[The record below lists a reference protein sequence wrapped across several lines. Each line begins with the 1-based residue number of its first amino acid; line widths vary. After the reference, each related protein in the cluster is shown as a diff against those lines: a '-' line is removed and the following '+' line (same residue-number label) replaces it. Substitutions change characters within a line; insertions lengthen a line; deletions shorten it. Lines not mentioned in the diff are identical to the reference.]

1 MVRLEFTYFQVAWD
15 ALCER
20 DYVKITDGNGS
31 TLMESSC
38 GWSQGIHDSHTY
50 YFMPP
55 ILVSLTNSVEI
66 LFVTDY
72 GSQGNGWSLSWTA
85 VTPGL
90 FLFVQLLTIS
100 LMGHPLVIV
109 IVCNAHCACSRQPSN
124 VTQCGCKRCDT
135 LFDDRLKLTQIFC
148 QEPAPLSRSHP
159 LSESPALCLEPSTAS
174 KRAWLTKETDI

>member
-1 MVRLEFTYFQVAWD
+1 MVRLEFTYFQGAWD
-15 ALCER
+15 ARCER

-38 GWSQGIHDSHTY
+38 GWMQDIQESHTY

-66 LFVTDY
+66 LFVTDH

-90 FLFVQLLTIS
+90 FLFGQLLTMS
-100 LMGHPLVIV
+100 LMGHPLVVV
-109 IVCNAHCACSRQPSN
+109 IMCMQ
-124 VTQCGCKRCDT
+124 
-135 LFDDRLKLTQIFC
+135 
-148 QEPAPLSRSHP
+148 
-159 LSESPALCLEPSTAS
+159 
-174 KRAWLTKETDI
+174 